1 MSKELYETKQF
12 KLTSGEEV
20 IAEVVQW
27 NMDDETEIVVRKAM
41 KLVMGETEGGNYRYY
56 SFRPWMVYQENL
68 QDFIILNAAHIVGI
82 AQPVDSILI
91 QYEEALISMQEMF
104 ESRETQVSV
113 TGNGDVNEMTQKL
126 RDHLKSIEEENDDE
140 GNDDNVLPFID
151 PKTLH

>member
-1 MSKELYETKQF
+1 MSKDLYETKQF
-12 KLTSGEEV
+12 KLTSGDEV
-20 IAEVVQW
+20 ICEVVQW

-41 KLVMGETEGGNYRYY
+41 KLVMGETEGGSYRYY

-68 QDFIILNAAHIVGI
+68 QDFIILNAAHIVGV

-91 QYEEALISMQEMF
+91 QYEEALISMQEMY
-104 ESRETQVSV
+104 ESRETQATV

-126 RDHLKSIEEENDDE
+126 RDHLKSIEEEEKNDDS
-140 GNDDNVLPFID
+140 GDNVLPFID

>member
-1 MSKELYETKQF
+1 MSKDLYETKQF

-68 QDFIILNAAHIVGI
+68 KDFIILNAAHIVGI

-91 QYEEALISMQEMF
+91 QYEEALISMQEMHDN
-104 ESRETQVSV
+104 RHNQATI
-113 TGNGDVNEMTQKL
+113 TGNGDVNELTQKL
-126 RDHLKSIEEENDDE
+126 REHLKELEEKTKE
-140 GNDDNVLPFID
+140 DNVVPFID
-151 PKTLH
+151 PKKLH

>member
-1 MSKELYETKQF
+1 MSKDLYETKQF

-91 QYEEALISMQEMF
+91 QYEEALISMQEMHDN
-104 ESRETQVSV
+104 RHNQATI
-113 TGNGDVNEMTQKL
+113 TGNGDVNELTQKL
-126 RDHLKSIEEENDDE
+126 RDHLKELEEKTKE
-140 GNDDNVLPFID
+140 DNVVPFID
-151 PKTLH
+151 PKKLH

>member
-91 QYEEALISMQEMF
+91 QYEEALISMQEMHDN
-104 ESRETQVSV
+104 RHNQATI
-113 TGNGDVNEMTQKL
+113 TGNGDVNELTQKL
-126 RDHLKSIEEENDDE
+126 RDHLKELEEKTKE
-140 GNDDNVLPFID
+140 DNVVPFID
-151 PKTLH
+151 PKKLH

>member
-1 MSKELYETKQF
+1 MSKELFETKQF
-12 KLTSGEEV
+12 KLTSGDE
-20 IAEVVQW
+20 IICEVVQW
-27 NMDDETEIVVRKAM
+27 NIDDETEIVVRKAM

-91 QYEEALISMQEMF
+91 QYEEALISMQEMY
-104 ESRETQVSV
+104 ESRNTQATI
-113 TGNGDVNEMTQKL
+113 TGNGDVNELTQRL
-126 RDHLKSIEEENDDE
+126 RDHLKSLEEDNNDNDS
-140 GNDDNVLPFID
+140 DDNVVPFID

>member
-12 KLTSGEEV
+12 KLTSGDEV
-20 IAEVVQW
+20 ICEVVQW
-27 NMDDETEIVVRKAM
+27 NIDDETEIVVRKAM

-91 QYEEALISMQEMF
+91 QYEEALISMQEMY
-104 ESRETQVSV
+104 ENRNTQATI
-113 TGNGDVNEMTQKL
+113 TGNGDVNELTQRL
-126 RDHLKSIEEENDDE
+126 RDHLKSLEEENN
-140 GNDDNVLPFID
+140 GNDSDDNVIPFVD

>member
-1 MSKELYETKQF
+1 MSKELYEIKQF
-12 KLTSGEEV
+12 KLTSGDEV
-20 IAEVVQW
+20 ICEVVQW
-27 NMDDETEIVVRKAM
+27 NVGEETEIVVRKAM

-91 QYEEALISMQEMF
+91 QYEEALISMQEMY
-104 ESRETQVSV
+104 ESRNTQATI
-113 TGNGDVNEMTQKL
+113 TGNGDVNELTQRL
-126 RDHLKSIEEENDDE
+126 RDHLKSLEEENNDNDS
-140 GNDDNVLPFID
+140 DDNVIPFID